1 MKMEIKIRRAK
12 AEDKARVSEI
22 ARDAWR
28 AIFEGFKAQLGDEIY
43 GTVYADDPL
52 EKKAEAVRASLDS
65 GMCFVA
71 EYEGEV
77 VGFATFMINGKV
89 GMLSNN
95 AVALRGHGIAGM
107 LHDRVFEEFKSRGCT
122 VAGVTTGLDEA
133 HAPARRAYEKDGFT
147 NSIETVMYY
156 KKL

>member
-1 MKMEIKIRRAK
+1 MDVKIRYAS
-12 AEDKARVSEI
+12 ASDKERVSEI

-28 AIFEGFKAQLGDEIY
+28 DIFEGFREQLGEEIY
-43 GTVYADDPL
+43 NTVYAGDPL
-52 EKKAEAVRASLDS
+52 EKKAAAVRDSLDE

-71 EYEGEV
+71 EYDGEV
-77 VGFATFMINGKV
+77 VGFATYVINGKV

-107 LHDRVFEEFKSRGCT
+107 LHERVFEEFKSHGCT
-122 VAGVTTGLDEA
+122 VAGVTTGLDAA

-147 NSIETVMYY
+147 NSVETVMYY
-156 KKL
+156 KKI

>member
-1 MKMEIKIRRAK
+1 MKMEIKIRRAN
-12 AEDKARVSEI
+12 ACDRARVSEI
-22 ARDAWR
+22 AKDAWR

-43 GTVYADDPL
+43 DTVYAGDPL

-65 GMCFVA
+65 DMCFVA

-77 VGFATFMINGKV
+77 VGFATYVINGKV

-107 LHDRVFEEFKSRGCT
+107 LHERVFEEFKSHGCT

-156 KKL
+156 KKI